1 MQWIVSL
8 VILTAGGLQLAAA
21 VVIWPLIPA
30 DERRRIWTP
39 IVAMVGLV
47 LVCSMVASLGAPT
60 EHWAHL
66 SVIALDVA
74 LLSGVVLFGAR
85 TFRHYYGSM
94 RAVTERLAESEERLA
109 RIVETVP
116 EGIRIVNREGMIT
129 FANAAAEEILGLR
142 RSEIVGRTYDDPK
155 WKITSVDGGPFPDEQ
170 LPFQRVMKTGEALHG
185 VEHAIEH
192 PDGRRVILSINAA
205 PLRDAAGEVIGMVA
219 ALSDITERKRAE
231 EALRQAE
238 QQYRN
243 LVEKSLAGVYVIQD
257 GKFVYANP
265 SFAEMSG
272 YTQEEL
278 FALPSVLEV
287 VVEEY
292 RAQVAENMRMR
303 LEGEVAAGRYA
314 CQGKRKDGTL
324 VDIEL
329 LAALTE
335 YRGRAAIIGTALDIT
350 ERRQAEQ
357 LLRVQRDLALAVDRA
372 RDLNEA
378 LRLCMEVAIR
388 ISGMDCG
395 AVYLVDET
403 SGAVDLAAHCGLSDD
418 FARWISHVDP
428 HQPYARLVAVGV
440 PTYTRL
446 EEMGDPLHENNLR
459 EGLHALAVVPIHHEG
474 RVVAC
479 LNVASRVLDEVPVF
493 ARSALETIAAQIAR
507 AIVHFRA
514 QDALRES
521 QQTAL
526 ALLNAPTDIAM
537 LLDTQGTILAINRA
551 GARSFGKSAREAV
564 GRNVFSLLP
573 PQLAE
578 ERSARVDEVTRS
590 GKPLRFEGERE
601 GKVFSNTIYPV
612 PDAHGDITRIAV
624 YARDI
629 TERKRAEEEIHRL
642 TQELE
647 QRVAERTAQLEDV
660 NQELESFS
668 YSVSHDLRGPL
679 RAIDGY
685 SRVLQED
692 HSAGLDGEAK
702 RLLNVIRRSTIGMA
716 RLIDDLLAFSRL
728 SRRELQ
734 KSSINMT
741 AMAQSVVEEHRK
753 QAPER
758 SVDVAIG
765 ELPPARGDNKMIR
778 QLFEN
783 LISNALKFTRYQP
796 EARIEIGSHVE
807 GRETVYY
814 VKDNGAGFDMQY
826 VTKLFRV
833 FERLHGM
840 EQFDGT
846 GVGLAIVK
854 RIVEKHGGRVW
865 AEGEVDKGAALYFT
879 LPGTRRQRHEPR

>member
-1 MQWIVSL
+1 M
-8 VILTAGGLQLAAA
+8 
-21 VVIWPLIPA
+21 
-30 DERRRIWTP
+30 E
-39 IVAMVGLV
+39 VGL
-47 LVCSMVASLGAPT
+47 
-60 EHWAHL
+60 
-66 SVIALDVA
+66 
-74 LLSGVVLFGAR
+74 
-85 TFRHYYGSM
+85 
-94 RAVTERLAESEERLA
+94 
-109 RIVETVP
+109 
-116 EGIRIVNREGMIT
+116 
-129 FANAAAEEILGLR
+129 
-142 RSEIVGRTYDDPK
+142 
-155 WKITSVDGGPFPDEQ
+155 
-170 LPFQRVMKTGEALHG
+170 
-185 VEHAIEH
+185 
-192 PDGRRVILSINAA
+192 
-205 PLRDAAGEVIGMVA
+205 
-219 ALSDITERKRAE
+219 DITERKRADE
-231 EALRQAE
+231 ELRRYREHLEQLVEQRTADLETGNAQLAAEIAERRQTEAALRQAE
-238 QQYRN
+238 QQYRD
-243 LVEKSLAGVYVIQD
+243 LVEKSLAGVYVIQE

-272 YTQEEL
+272 HTQEEL
-278 FALPSVLEV
+278 LALPSVLEV
-287 VVEEY
+287 VAEDH
-292 RAQVAENMRMR
+292 RAQVAENMRKR
-303 LEGEVAAGRYA
+303 LAGAGAADRYIVRG
-314 CQGKRKDGTL
+314 QKKDGAL
-324 VDIEL
+324 VHIEL
-329 LAALTE
+329 LGSLTE
-335 YRGRAAIIGTALDIT
+335 YNGRIAIIGTVLDIT

-418 FARWISHVDP
+418 VARWISHVDP
-428 HQPYARLVAVGV
+428 DQPYTRLVAVGV

-446 EEMGDPLHENNLR
+446 EEMGCPLHENDLR
-459 EGLHALAVVPIHHEG
+459 EGLRAVAVVPILHKQQI
-474 RVVAC
+474 VAC
-479 LNVASRVLDEVPVF
+479 LNVGSHTLDEVPNF
-493 ARSALETIAAQIAR
+493 ARTALDTIAAQIGGAVVR
-507 AIVHFRA
+507 WRA
-514 QDALRES
+514 QDSLRES
-521 QQTAL
+521 QQTAV

-537 LLDTQGTILAINRA
+537 LQSAQGTILAINRA
-551 GARSFGKSAREAV
+551 GARSLGKSAREVV
-564 GRNVFSLLP
+564 GRNVLSFLP

-578 ERSARVDEVTRS
+578 ERKARVDGVTRS
-590 GKPLRFEGERE
+590 GKPLRFEDERE

-612 PDAHGDITRIAV
+612 PDVHGNITRIAV

-629 TERKRAEEEIHRL
+629 TERKRGEEGIRKL
-642 TQELE
+642 AQELE
-647 QRVAERTAQLEDV
+647 QRVTERTAQLEDV
-660 NQELESFS
+660 NEELESFS

-692 HSAGLDGEAK
+692 HSASLDGEAK

-741 AMAQSVVEEHRK
+741 ALAQSVVEEHRK
-753 QAPER
+753 QEPER

-765 ELPPARGDNKMIR
+765 ELPPTRGDNKMIR

-865 AEGEVDKGAALYFT
+865 AEGEVDKGAAFYFT